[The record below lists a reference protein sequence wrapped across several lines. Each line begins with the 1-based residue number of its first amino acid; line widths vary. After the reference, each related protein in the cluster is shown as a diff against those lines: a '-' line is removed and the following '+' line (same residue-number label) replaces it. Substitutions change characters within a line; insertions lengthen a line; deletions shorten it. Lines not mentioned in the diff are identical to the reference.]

1 MTLSEEI
8 DKIFAN
14 RINPLDG
21 QMNLNDAEQEQ
32 FQSEILALF
41 ERKMNEVVPDR
52 KEIDKFDLPPIDM
65 KSIYQNEIVD
75 EMKRNIKKVLEGV

>member
-32 FQSEILALF
+32 FQSEILELF
-41 ERKMNEVVPDR
+41 ERKLNEVVPEYPLSVCVSVAEVRIRRDV
-52 KEIDKFDLPPIDM
+52 ITDM
-65 KSIYQNEIVD
+65 QQ
-75 EMKRNIKKVLEGV
+75 NIKKVLEGV